1 MIRRPVEVVLLICWG
16 VCIQVFADNTG
27 MSPAYADRFAV
38 QLEQRLT
45 LGPLPMTDVPL
56 DIAVL
61 RKFYYSRNYRPVWDA
76 PTGQHT
82 LMQRWLS
89 VMDHIEHEGLDD
101 LALHGEQIRRQTV
114 TEDSA
119 DPVTL
124 ELLLTDS
131 FFRYTNILARGQLDP
146 LQLSP
151 GWLIPTTQV
160 DPAAILEQARHDG
173 GFEAVLRNLRGDEY
187 IRLSN
192 QLERYSHIRDTGG
205 WPSMD
210 AVGQQLEE
218 GLQHPEIS
226 MLDKL
231 LRITGDLRD
240 DRGPAEHRYDE
251 VLQKAVRRFQRR
263 HGLRVDGIVG
273 TRTRAQLAIP
283 VEDRIDQ
290 IRANLERLRWLP
302 EDLGER
308 YILVNTA
315 AYELEVHETGSVSLR
330 MKVVVGTKERQTP
343 VFAGRLSHLVVNPY
357 WNIPRKIALED
368 VIPQQLE
375 DSGYFRHKG
384 IRILSGWQPD
394 AVELDPDRIDWQSYL
409 DGEFLAYRLR
419 QDPGRNNSLGRIK
432 FMLPNRFSVYLH
444 DTPAV
449 HLFDQPERAYSSGC
463 VRLERPLALAS
474 WLMRDNDEPVIIEE
488 LVDQDETLQ
497 MDLPEPVPVYL
508 LYRTA
513 WVDDKG
519 HTQFRPDV
527 YGRDAPIV
535 EALPGQV
542 PTASKVQIANN
553 PSAGDDAS
561 L

>member
-1 MIRRPVEVVLLICWG
+1 MIRRPAEVVLLICWG

-61 RKFYYSRNYRPVWDA
+61 RKFYHSRNYRPVWDA

-192 QLERYSHIRDTGG
+192 QLKRYSRIRDTGG

-375 DSGYFRHKG
+375 DSGYLRHKG
-384 IRILSGWQPD
+384 IR
-394 AVELDPDRIDWQSYL
+394 V
-409 DGEFLAYRLR
+409 
-419 QDPGRNNSLGRIK
+419 
-432 FMLPNRFSVYLH
+432 
-444 DTPAV
+444 
-449 HLFDQPERAYSSGC
+449 
-463 VRLERPLALAS
+463 
-474 WLMRDNDEPVIIEE
+474 
-488 LVDQDETLQ
+488 
-497 MDLPEPVPVYL
+497 
-508 LYRTA
+508 
-513 WVDDKG
+513 
-519 HTQFRPDV
+519 
-527 YGRDAPIV
+527 
-535 EALPGQV
+535 
-542 PTASKVQIANN
+542 
-553 PSAGDDAS
+553 
-561 L
+561 